1 MWLGSASLAGH
12 DRHLIKQWFEQ
23 APIQLTRVEI
33 VLEEPY
39 PQYAEQMVN
48 AEPQRYRKWGSTS
61 FLLIAGSRNLL
72 QKKTSLQNDA
82 HEDTLSYKLSWVID
96 GGLWPEFKRERVFL

>member
-1 MWLGSASLAGH
+1 MSLGSASPA
-12 DRHLIKQWFEQ
+12 DRDRNWIKQWFEQ

-72 QKKTSLQNDA
+72 QKKTSLQTDA
-82 HEDTLSYKLSWVID
+82 HDGTLSYKLSWKID
-96 GGLWPEFKRERVFL
+96 GGLEPKFKSGLVFL

>member
-23 APIQLTRVEI
+23 APIQLARVVI
-33 VLEEPY
+33 ALEEPY

-72 QKKTSLQNDA
+72 QKKTSLQTDA
-82 HEDTLSYKLSWVID
+82 HDGTLSYKLSWGID
-96 GGLWPEFKRERVFL
+96 GGLEPKFKSGLVFL